1 MKNYLF
7 FILAT
12 LSLPA
17 LAQQPLNTL
26 TPQEKKEG
34 WKLLWDGKTTTG
46 WRGAYKDHFPDKG
59 WQIKDGALS
68 VLAGNGTESTNGG
81 DILTDKEY
89 GAFELKFD
97 FKITDTANSGVKY
110 FVTENEKNSG
120 SAIGMEYQVLDDD
133 KHPDAKLG
141 AGGNRTLASLY
152 DLIPSLKIPAAK
164 RKIGEWNSGRIVVHR
179 DGHIEHWLNG
189 YKVLEFQRGTQYYYA
204 LVARSKFAQWPN
216 FGMAPK
222 GHILLQDH
230 GNFVS
235 YRNIKIKEL

>member
-1 MKNYLF
+1 MPSSSLF
-7 FILAT
+7 AV

-17 LAQQPLNTL
+17 FAQQAPNTL
-26 TPQEKKEG
+26 TPQEKNEG

-46 WRGAYKDHFPDKG
+46 WRGTYKDHFPEKG
-59 WQIKDGALS
+59 WQIKDGVLS
-68 VLAGNGTESTNGG
+68 VLGRNESEAANGG
-81 DILTDKEY
+81 DIVTDKEY
-89 GAFELKFD
+89 SAFELKFD

-110 FVTENEKNSG
+110 FVIEPGNTKG
-120 SAIGMEYQVLDDD
+120 YAIGLEYQILDDD

-141 AGGNRTLASLY
+141 AGGNRTQASLY

-164 RKIGEWNSGRIVVHR
+164 RKIGEWNTGRIVVHR

-204 LVARSKFAQWPN
+204 LVARSKYAQWPD